1 MKRQKQCQNTKKT
14 VCPFSPL
21 SPASANMAVHP
32 NNHKSI
38 WGSYYDKPNAAWGY
52 TCCHSLTYN
61 SYCTGKAG
69 IDANTSTSVTAL
81 LETAVDKRRI
91 DEEAEAERSRT
102 AEKAK
107 RETKE
112 RERGQAGIAKRK
124 EGNED
129 LELDRDRLKRAV
141 EEEKKRK
148 AMGDDEAWAK
158 SKKAKTDVSEE
169 ELGMFDFHSSWL

>member
-1 MKRQKQCQNTKKT
+1 
-14 VCPFSPL
+14 VS
-21 SPASANMAVHP
+21 VHP

-38 WGSYYDKPNAAWGY
+38 WGSYYDKPNSAWGY

-69 IDANTSTSVTAL
+69 IAANTSTSVTAL

-91 DEEAEAERSRT
+91 DEEAEAERSRV
-102 AEKAK
+102 AEQVKHAEA
-107 RETKE
+107 REKE
-112 RERGQAGIAKRK
+112 RAGIAKRK

-158 SKKAKTDVSEE
+158 SKKAKTDVSQE
-169 ELGMFDFHSSWL
+169 ELGTFDLPYHYTGSLFFISADDYQKRTD